1 MYVRMYAFYIFFRAE
16 SLGPEYSEM
25 QILDL
30 EVTWAESEPR
40 TPFVCLLSIGSDPT
54 TQIAALAKQ
63 KGIRKRAKISLTHS
77 HELMHTLRGITNAN
91 VIKHF

>member
-1 MYVRMYAFYIFFRAE
+1 
-16 SLGPEYSEM
+16 M

-30 EVTWAESEPR
+30 ELTWSESEPR

-63 KGIRKRAKISLTHS
+63 KSIRKFI
-77 HELMHTLRGITNAN
+77 INF
-91 VIKHF
+91 IY

>member
-1 MYVRMYAFYIFFRAE
+1 MSFAE

-30 EVTWAESEPR
+30 EATWAESEPR

-54 TQIAALAKQ
+54 TQIGHLAKQ
-63 KGIRKRAKISLTHS
+63 KGISKFFNTLKEILLKLSLFST
-77 HELMHTLRGITNAN
+77 
-91 VIKHF
+91 

>member
-1 MYVRMYAFYIFFRAE
+1 MLSLFLSLHLAYSTE

-54 TQIAALAKQ
+54 TQIGALAKQ
-63 KGIRKRAKISLTHS
+63 KGISECI
-77 HELMHTLRGITNAN
+77 
-91 VIKHF
+91 